1 MRCPIDWQ
9 KRTSMHTTNQH
20 KVGMTVKNDRLTIE
34 PTARPRYTL
43 EEADQHLLDFIA
55 NGMAKL
61 ARERGPNC

>member
-9 KRTSMHTTNQH
+9 KGTSLHTTNQH

-43 EEADQHLLDFIA
+43 DELRSIRFGIVKWRNWFPSLHLRA
-55 NGMAKL
+55 
-61 ARERGPNC
+61 